1 MITLIRNNLKL
12 FFKSIYLA
20 LGFSIFFIVVNVYL
34 IEGIHKLSIHK
45 DALYYLK
52 HSQKISIIYFVF
64 FVFISYEYL
73 VKSKNENI
81 LECFSVINKG
91 KIKLYFSKLVVLV
104 IMLLIMTLNIMIY
117 NYIAYFVINVNSLS
131 YAYHIFSNNF
141 LNIFLV
147 SFLGMC
153 IGTVTSLYLKRF
165 PAYIIMI
172 FSTVLISPIF
182 ESVPYILF
190 MGFEV
195 NIYPFRE
202 IFNILPPNLDW
213 AGEKLY
219 GLSVE
224 SYRWNLLIFWIC
236 FLGSF
241 VLLKLSSKKFKL
253 LNLLAMILIFFSFA
267 NLYSYTKPGS
277 IVKKDYNPKDSV
289 ASDQLYYIKD
299 VQKEENVE
307 FNILAYDMDF
317 TIDRQLYSDIKISLD
332 EKEYLN
338 SYKFTLYRNYK
349 VEKILS
355 KKNEI
360 LEFKREGDY
369 LEVFNPTNEKLEEI
383 RILYSGYSPVFYSNS
398 QGVLLPGCFPYY
410 PMEGYK
416 KIYLKQQS
424 VYIPIIRDD
433 NIKFNVS
440 IKSNLDIYSNLQK
453 ENNNFFGEA
462 QAVTL
467 IGGFVEEN
475 NIGNNIFHGLTLEKL
490 DTNALLYI
498 NNILEPYQNMFLENE
513 ELNITGKKIF
523 QSPITFTYGVIDNG
537 LVSFK
542 DHIFVYGL
550 DKENLVQ
557 GFLQSTIPQDI
568 KKIEIKSIF
577 FDYLLYKNR
586 ILNIPKEELENN
598 KSYELHNL
606 FLKKTNE
613 LGENYVLKNTYDFLR
628 DKNDTRDSITFIR
641 ELTKGGH

>member
-1 MITLIRNNLKL
+1 MITLIRKNFKL

-20 LGFSIFFIVVNVYL
+20 LGFFIFSIVVNVYL
-34 IEGIHKLSIHK
+34 IEGIYKLSIHK
-45 DALYYLK
+45 DALYYLI

-73 VKSKNENI
+73 VKSKNESI
-81 LECFSVINKG
+81 LECFSVINNG
-91 KIKLYFSKLVVLV
+91 KFKLYFSKLAVLV
-104 IMLLIMTLNIMIY
+104 IIIVIMTLNIMIY
-117 NYIAYFVINVNSLS
+117 NYVAYFVMNVNSLS
-131 YAYHIFSNNF
+131 YAYHIFLNNF
-141 LNIFLV
+141 LNVFLV
-147 SFLGMC
+147 SFLGVC

-165 PAYIIMI
+165 PAYLIMI

-195 NIYPFRE
+195 NIYPLRE

-213 AGEKLY
+213 VEEELY
-219 GLSVE
+219 GLSIE

-236 FLGSF
+236 FLSSF
-241 VLLKLSSKKFKL
+241 VLLKLSTKKSKL
-253 LNLLAMILIFFSFA
+253 LNFVAIILLSFSLI

-277 IVKKDYNPKDSV
+277 IVKKDYNPNSFV
-289 ASDQLYYIKD
+289 AFDELYYIKD

-307 FNILAYDMDF
+307 FNILAYGMDL
-317 TIDRQLYSDIKISLD
+317 TIGRQLHSDIKISLD

-360 LEFKREGDY
+360 LEFRREGDY

-410 PMEGYK
+410 PIEGYK
-416 KIYLKQQS
+416 KIYLKEQS
-424 VYIPIIRDD
+424 SYIPIIRDD

-440 IKSNLDIYSNLQK
+440 TKSNLDIYSNLQK
-453 ENNNFFGEA
+453 DNNNFFGEA

-467 IGGFVEEN
+467 IGGFVEEK
-475 NIGNNIFHGLTLEKL
+475 NIGNNIFYGLTLEKL
-490 DTNALLYI
+490 NTNALLDI
-498 NNILEPYQNMFLENE
+498 NNILEPYKNMFLENE
-513 ELNITGKKIF
+513 EFNITGKKIF
-523 QSPITFTYGVIDNG
+523 QSPATFTSRVMDNG

-542 DHIFVYGL
+542 DHIFIYGL

-606 FLKKTNE
+606 FLKKINE

-628 DKNDTRDSITFIR
+628 NKNDTRDSTTFIR
-641 ELTKGGH
+641 DLTKGGH